1 VLNCSLLPSYHAVRS
16 YYRRV
21 YEAKFIIGAIAGA
34 VCDNNRIGYI
44 ADYPVYGVPASVNA
58 FALGARLTNPRAEV
72 FVEWSTI
79 KDHDPMETFIKNDV
93 GVISNR
99 DINAP
104 SHHSMDFGLYLNK
117 PGHTQNLAM
126 PMWNWGQL
134 YEDLLHSVQN
144 GTWNSD
150 ALQNGAQALN
160 YWWGMDSGTVDV
172 FYSHKLDSG
181 TRRLA
186 DLLREEIR
194 SGRMRP
200 FAESIFSQDG
210 TRRCH
215 SGKELTPAEIVAMD
229 WLADNVVGVIP
240 TLEDM
245 KPEARAFVEVQGI
258 HTIKAPDTSEMSW
271 TDL

>member
-1 VLNCSLLPSYHAVRS
+1 MRNYQIVFQSSFTILPPPPT
-16 YYRRV
+16 
-21 YEAKFIIGAIAGA
+21 
-34 VCDNNRIGYI
+34 C
-44 ADYPVYGVPASVNA
+44 
-58 FALGARLTNPRAEV
+58 
-72 FVEWSTI
+72 
-79 KDHDPMETFIKNDV
+79 
-93 GVISNR
+93 
-99 DINAP
+99 
-104 SHHSMDFGLYLNK
+104 
-117 PGHTQNLAM
+117 
-126 PMWNWGQL
+126 
-134 YEDLLHSVQN
+134 QN

-210 TRRCH
+210 ARRCH

-258 HTIKAPDTSEMSW
+258 HSIKAPDTSEMSW
-271 TDL
+271 TDI